1 MSSPSDRESSWFWPA
16 LERALVILVALHSTV
31 IGVAALVAT
40 EWGLRFSGFPGASP
54 LFFPRQVGV
63 FHLVVACAYLIE
75 YSRYRGVVV
84 LVTTKA
90 IAVFFLV
97 TMMAVDRLPPVVPIS
112 ALGDALMLVAVFA
125 VHLRVPR
132 HREVARQGRRL

>member
-1 MSSPSDRESSWFWPA
+1 MAFATRRENRP
-16 LERALVILVALHSTV
+16 ER
-31 IGVAALVAT
+31 
-40 EWGLRFSGFPGASP
+40 P

-75 YSRYRGVVV
+75 YFRYRGVMV

-97 TMMAVDRLPPVVPIS
+97 TMMAVDRLPWVVPIS
-112 ALGDALMLVAVFA
+112 ALGDGVMAVAVLT
-125 VHLRVPR
+125 VHLRVLPT
-132 HREVARQGRRL
+132 RQPPVRGR